1 MVEKIAVDDHG
12 LRRVV
17 EIVLDLVELGNLGA
31 FGDVERAVEKRETVR
46 PVQAGGD
53 DFGLA
58 FPVPVDNRID
68 LVEDAVTDEHSTL
81 VTEPQR
87 ARIRNPAD
95 IDFDLEAPGQLE
107 LRNR

>member
-17 EIVLDLVELGNLGA
+17 EDVLDLFEFGNLGA
-31 FGDVERAVEKRETVR
+31 FGDVERAVEESETGR

-58 FPVPVDNRID
+58 FPVPVDDRID
-68 LVEDAVTDEHSTL
+68 LIELAVADEHSAF
-81 VTEPQR
+81 VAEPQR

-95 IDFDLEAPGQLE
+95 IDLDLEALG
-107 LRNR
+107 